1 MITNREQAA
10 YEALMAEERELARRR
25 DAAQAA
31 GRNPLVDPDTVTQLR
46 IVADAE
52 AAYYDA
58 VEAARRQ
65 R

>member
-1 MITNREQAA
+1 MTTNREQAA
-10 YEALMAEERELARRR
+10 FEALMAEERELARRR

-31 GRNPLVDPDTVTQLR
+31 GRDPLYDPDTIAQIR
-46 IVADAE
+46 IVVDAE

-58 VEAARRQ
+58 VEAARQ

>member
-1 MITNREQAA
+1 MTTTREQTA
-10 YEALMAEERELARRR
+10 YETLMAEERELARRR
-25 DAAQAA
+25 DAAEAA
-31 GRNPLVDPDTVTQLR
+31 GRDPLSDPDTVTQLR
-46 IVADAE
+46 AVTDAE

>member
-1 MITNREQAA
+1 MTTNREQAA

-31 GRNPLVDPDTVTQLR
+31 GRNPLSDPDTISQLR

>member
-1 MITNREQAA
+1 MTANREQAA
-10 YEALMAEERELARRR
+10 YEALMAEEQELARRR

-31 GRNPLVDPDTVTQLR
+31 GRNPLYDPDTVAQLR
-46 IVADAE
+46 IVVDAE

-58 VEAARRQ
+58 VEAARQ

>member
-1 MITNREQAA
+1 MTANREQAA
-10 YEALMAEERELARRR
+10 YETLMAEERELARRR
-25 DAAQAA
+25 DAAEAA
-31 GRNPLVDPDTVTQLR
+31 GRDPLSDPDTVTQLR
-46 IVADAE
+46 IVIDAE